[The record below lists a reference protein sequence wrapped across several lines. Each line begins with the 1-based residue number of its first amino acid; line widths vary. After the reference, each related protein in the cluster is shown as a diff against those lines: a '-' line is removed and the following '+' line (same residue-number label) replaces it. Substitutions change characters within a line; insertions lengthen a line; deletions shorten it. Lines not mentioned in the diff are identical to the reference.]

1 MLKKAYKVITISA
14 IASLVIT
21 GCSVK
26 PEPMLNED
34 VKMQIQKDLTVLNKV
49 VQPVVRAISLD
60 EAIQRGLDHNLQKR
74 VKLLETALSHQQL
87 DLAYYDMLPNLTAS
101 AGYSQRNNDA
111 FSTNRAKD
119 GGMSDSYSVSQEKE
133 RVTSDIG
140 FSWNILDFGLSYVR
154 AQQQADKFLI
164 AKEKQKKVEHNLTQE
179 IRRAYYQAV
188 SSQDLLKR
196 IQPMMHEVK
205 RALEDSR
212 KIQNQRVAKSPMEA
226 LSYQREL
233 LDILRSLH
241 TLENSLIS
249 AKIELAELMGL
260 KPGILF
266 DLADKVEKDY
276 KLPNLNMQI
285 DEMELIALENRPE
298 LAESRYQGRISQK
311 ELTVAKLKMLPG
323 ININTSLSYENSD
336 YLLNNDWYSY
346 GANVSWNLLNV
357 FKANSYDKLAKTQI
371 EISKEQNLALSMA
384 VLSQVHLSIVR
395 FNQAKKE
402 YFLAKE
408 YMDVADDIYDLTKI
422 ENDLNINSRLI
433 LIKEKLNNILAT
445 LRYSSSYANVQNS
458 YGRIF
463 ASLGV
468 DEAINPQSAI
478 EEKIVEEVLQE
489 VIAPVAEKQEEVAEK
504 EQESAEETL
513 EEIVAPAT
521 EKEEEEIV
529 EEALQEVVAP
539 VAEKQEEIVEEK
551 EEEVVEETPS
561 EASTPAVEENKIDEN
576 FYNKNFYKSTVLIF
590 KGDKL
595 MINNTEYIVKKSDII
610 SKVANENGLTLKE
623 IIMQNPWLFEEN
635 RIKFH

>member
-1 MLKKAYKVITISA
+1 MKKGIYKIITVSV
-14 IASLVIT
+14 IASFLIT

-34 VKMQIQKDLTVLNKV
+34 VKKQIQNDLAVLSEV
-49 VQPVVRAISLD
+49 VQPVTKAISLD
-60 EAIQRGLDHNLQKR
+60 EAIQRGFNHNLQKR
-74 VKLLETALSHQQL
+74 VKILETAMAHQQL
-87 DLAYYDMLPNLTAS
+87 DLVYYDMLPNLTTS
-101 AGYSQRNNDA
+101 AGYSERNNYA
-111 FSTNRAKD
+111 ASASTSFTNGEPQAL
-119 GGMSDSYSVSQEKE
+119 GSNPQYSVSQDKQ
-133 RVTSDIG
+133 RTTADIG

-164 AKEKQKKVEHNLTQE
+164 AQEKQKKVEHNLTQE

-196 IQPMMHEVK
+196 IQPMMGEVK
-205 RALEDSR
+205 KALEDS
-212 KIQNQRVAKSPMEA
+212 KQIQDQRVAKSPMEA

-260 KPGILF
+260 KPGIQF
-266 DLADKVEKDY
+266 DLADKVEKNY
-276 KLPNLNMQI
+276 ELPTLDMNL

-298 LAESRYQGRISQK
+298 LAESRYQGRISEK
-311 ELTVAKLKMLPG
+311 ELTAAKLKMLPG
-323 ININTSLSYENSD
+323 INLNTSLSYENSD

-346 GANVSWNLLNV
+346 GANVSWNLLNI
-357 FKANSYDKLAKTQI
+357 FKAGSYNKLAKSQI
-371 EISKEQNLALSMA
+371 EIAKEQNLALSMA
-384 VLSQVHLSIVR
+384 VLSQVHLSIVK

-408 YMDVADDIYDLTKI
+408 YLVVADDIYDLTKV

-468 DEAINPQSAI
+468 DKNNTQTS
-478 EEKIVEEVLQE
+478 
-489 VIAPVAEKQEEVAEK
+489 
-504 EQESAEETL
+504 
-513 EEIVAPAT
+513 EEIVKVP
-521 EKEEEEIV
+521 
-529 EEALQEVVAP
+529 
-539 VAEKQEEIVEEK
+539 
-551 EEEVVEETPS
+551 
-561 EASTPAVEENKIDEN
+561 EENSVEN
-576 FYNKNFYKSTVLIF
+576 
-590 KGDKL
+590 
-595 MINNTEYIVKKSDII
+595 
-610 SKVANENGLTLKE
+610 KE
-623 IIMQNPWLFEEN
+623 IKE
-635 RIKFH
+635 

>member
-1 MLKKAYKVITISA
+1 MKKGIYKIITVSV
-14 IASLVIT
+14 IASFLIT

-34 VKMQIQKDLTVLNKV
+34 VKKQIQKDLTTLSEV
-49 VQPVVRAISLD
+49 VQPVTKAISLE
-60 EAIQRGLDHNLQKR
+60 EAIQRGFNHNLQKR
-74 VKLLETALSHQQL
+74 VKILETAMAHQQL
-87 DLAYYDMLPNLTAS
+87 DLVYYDMLPNLTTS
-101 AGYSQRNNDA
+101 AGYSERNNYA
-111 FSTNRAKD
+111 ASASTSFTNGEPQAL
-119 GGMSDSYSVSQEKE
+119 GSNPQYSVSQDKQ
-133 RVTSDIG
+133 RTTADIG

-164 AKEKQKKVEHNLTQE
+164 AQEKQKKVEHNLTQE

-196 IQPMMHEVK
+196 IQPMMGEVK
-205 RALEDSR
+205 KALEDS
-212 KIQNQRVAKSPMEA
+212 KQIQDQRVAKSPMEA

-260 KPGILF
+260 KPGIQF
-266 DLADKVEKDY
+266 DLADKVEKNY
-276 KLPNLNMQI
+276 ELPTLDMNL

-298 LAESRYQGRISQK
+298 LAESRYQGRISEK
-311 ELTVAKLKMLPG
+311 ELTAAKLKMLPG
-323 ININTSLSYENSD
+323 INLNTSLSYENSD

-346 GANVSWNLLNV
+346 GANVSWNLLNI
-357 FKANSYDKLAKTQI
+357 FKAGSYNKLAKSQI
-371 EISKEQNLALSMA
+371 EIAKEQNLALSMA
-384 VLSQVHLSIVR
+384 VLSQVHLSIVK

-408 YMDVADDIYDLTKI
+408 YLVVADDIYDLTKI

-468 DEAINPQSAI
+468 DKNNTQTS
-478 EEKIVEEVLQE
+478 
-489 VIAPVAEKQEEVAEK
+489 
-504 EQESAEETL
+504 
-513 EEIVAPAT
+513 EEIVKVP
-521 EKEEEEIV
+521 
-529 EEALQEVVAP
+529 
-539 VAEKQEEIVEEK
+539 
-551 EEEVVEETPS
+551 
-561 EASTPAVEENKIDEN
+561 EENSVEN
-576 FYNKNFYKSTVLIF
+576 
-590 KGDKL
+590 
-595 MINNTEYIVKKSDII
+595 
-610 SKVANENGLTLKE
+610 KE
-623 IIMQNPWLFEEN
+623 IKE
-635 RIKFH
+635 

>member
-1 MLKKAYKVITISA
+1 MIKRVYKAITISVF
-14 IASLVIT
+14 ASLVIT

-34 VKMQIQKDLTVLNKV
+34 VKKQIQNDLAVLSEV
-49 VQPVVRAISLD
+49 VQPVTKAISLD

-74 VKLLETALSHQQL
+74 VKILETAMAHQQL
-87 DLAYYDMLPNLTAS
+87 DLVYYDMLPNLTTS
-101 AGYSQRNNDA
+101 AGYSERNNYA
-111 FSTNRAKD
+111 ASASTSFTNGEPQAL
-119 GGMSDSYSVSQEKE
+119 GSNPQYSVSQDKQ
-133 RVTSDIG
+133 RTTADIG

-164 AKEKQKKVEHNLTQE
+164 AQEKQKKVEHNLTQE

-196 IQPMMHEVK
+196 IQPMMGEVK
-205 RALEDSR
+205 KALEDS
-212 KIQNQRVAKSPMEA
+212 KQIQDQRVAKSPMEA

-260 KPGILF
+260 KPGIQF
-266 DLADKVEKDY
+266 DLADKVEKNY
-276 KLPNLNMQI
+276 ELPTLDMNL

-298 LAESRYQGRISQK
+298 LAESRYQGRISEK
-311 ELTVAKLKMLPG
+311 ELTAAKLKMLPG
-323 ININTSLSYENSD
+323 INLNTSLSYENSD

-346 GANVSWNLLNV
+346 GANVSWNLLNI
-357 FKANSYDKLAKTQI
+357 FKAGSYNKLAKSQI
-371 EISKEQNLALSMA
+371 EIAKEQNLALSMA
-384 VLSQVHLSIVR
+384 VLSQVHLSIVK

-408 YMDVADDIYDLTKI
+408 YLVVADDIYDLTKV

-468 DEAINPQSAI
+468 DKNNTQTS
-478 EEKIVEEVLQE
+478 
-489 VIAPVAEKQEEVAEK
+489 
-504 EQESAEETL
+504 
-513 EEIVAPAT
+513 EEIVKVP
-521 EKEEEEIV
+521 
-529 EEALQEVVAP
+529 
-539 VAEKQEEIVEEK
+539 
-551 EEEVVEETPS
+551 
-561 EASTPAVEENKIDEN
+561 EENSVEN
-576 FYNKNFYKSTVLIF
+576 
-590 KGDKL
+590 
-595 MINNTEYIVKKSDII
+595 
-610 SKVANENGLTLKE
+610 KE
-623 IIMQNPWLFEEN
+623 IKE
-635 RIKFH
+635 